1 MIHLDVAF
9 LPSELAAKS
18 LHGALAVVIDVVRAT
33 TTITTALAHGCAY
46 VLPVLHVD
54 EAFELQRQY
63 AQHSQR
69 PLLGG
74 ERGGQRVEGFDLG
87 NSPREYTSEVVENKG
102 IIFSTTNGTRTLL
115 ALQGAA
121 PILIGSFLNLSAI
134 CQYILRRPSQ
144 NQKNPAIL
152 ACSGVVNT
160 FSLEDAVCA
169 GMFVHVLSAAQP
181 DMSKTPAAI
190 AAEILYTHY
199 QADLLAMLQNSD
211 GGRRV
216 SHIGLAQDLV
226 ICAEVDKYPIVPI
239 FHAGKIV
246 LGEDSLL
253 VESPPKSLK
262 CKAGEDP
269 RQNKC

>member
-1 MIHLDVAF
+1 MIHLDVTF

-18 LHGALAVVIDVVRAT
+18 LRGTLAVVIDVVRAT
-33 TTITTALAHGCAY
+33 TTITTALAQGCAF
-46 VLPVLHVD
+46 VLPVLHID
-54 EAFELQRQY
+54 EAFELQRQW
-63 AQHSQR
+63 AQNSQR

-87 NSPREYTSEVVENKG
+87 NSPREYTPNVVEKKG

-115 ALQGAA
+115 ALKGAA

-134 CQYILRRPSQ
+134 AQYILRRPSQ
-144 NQKNPAIL
+144 GQENSVIL

-169 GMFVHVLSAAQP
+169 GMFVHVLSAAVP
-181 DMSKTPAAI
+181 EISKTPAAT
-190 AAEILYTHY
+190 AAEILYTYY

-216 SHIGLAQDLV
+216 AQIGLAQDLAA
-226 ICAEVDKYPIVPI
+226 CAEVDKYPIVPI
-239 FHAGKIV
+239 FQAGKIT
-246 LGEDSLL
+246 LRDESLL
-253 VESPPKSLK
+253 VESFSKSL
-262 CKAGEDP
+262 E
-269 RQNKC
+269 

>member
-18 LHGALAVVIDVVRAT
+18 LYGALAVVIDVIRAT
-33 TTITTALAHGCAY
+33 TTVTTALAHGCAF

-54 EAFELQRQY
+54 EAFDVQRQY
-63 AQHSQR
+63 VRQSQR

-87 NSPREYTSEVVENKG
+87 NSPREYTPEVVQNTG

-115 ALQGAA
+115 ALKDAA
-121 PILIGSFLNLSAI
+121 PILIGSFLNISAI
-134 CQYILRRPSQ
+134 CQYILRRSSEYQ
-144 NQKNPAIL
+144 GNSVIL

-169 GMFVHVLSAAQP
+169 GMFVHCLSAATHEVC
-181 DMSKTPAAI
+181 KTPAAT

-199 QADLLAMLQNSD
+199 QTDLLAMLQHSD
-211 GGRRV
+211 GGRCV
-216 SHIGLAQDLV
+216 AQIGLAQDLTA
-226 ICAEVDKYPIVPI
+226 CAEVDKYAIVPI
-239 FHAGKIV
+239 FHTGKIV
-246 LGEDSLL
+246 VCQDFLL
-253 VESPPKSLK
+253 VEPPSESLE
-262 CKAGEDP
+262 C
-269 RQNKC
+269 

>member
-18 LHGALAVVIDVVRAT
+18 LHSALAVVIDVVRAT
-33 TTITTALAHGCAY
+33 TTITTALAQGCAF
-46 VLPVLHVD
+46 VLPVLHIE

-63 AQHSQR
+63 AQEPHR

-87 NSPREYTSEVVENKG
+87 NSPREYTSEVVKNKG

-115 ALQGAA
+115 ALKEAA
-121 PILIGSFLNLSAI
+121 PILIGSFLNISAI
-134 CQYILRRPSQ
+134 CQYILRHPFQDQR
-144 NQKNPAIL
+144 NPVIL

-169 GMFVHVLSAAQP
+169 GMFVHFLSVAEP
-181 DMSKTPAAI
+181 DISKTPAAM
-190 AAEILYTHY
+190 AAELLYTHY

-216 SHIGLAQDLV
+216 ARIGLAQDLV
-226 ICAEVDKYPIVPI
+226 ACVEVDKYPIVPI

-246 LGEDSLL
+246 LREESLL
-253 VESPPKSLK
+253 VESP
-262 CKAGEDP
+262 
-269 RQNKC
+269 